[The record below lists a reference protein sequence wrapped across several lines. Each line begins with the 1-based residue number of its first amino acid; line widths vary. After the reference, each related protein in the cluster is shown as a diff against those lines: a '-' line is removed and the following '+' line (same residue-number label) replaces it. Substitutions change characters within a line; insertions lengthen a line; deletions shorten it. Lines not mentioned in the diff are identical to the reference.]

1 MDNCPAATAAGSKSS
16 NILLQKGRRRKK
28 YTIVL
33 RESSKRSVQVF
44 WVFSYWMGICVGKKN
59 LVRFE
64 PQDWMVNWIQPR
76 SVHIAEIVCDSKMW
90 NFNNVLRWWWLS
102 NLCSP
107 PCIIMFIGSY
117 VYTLY
122 VCIRISSY
130 MYVYNYV
137 CMNDWTFVLYCFLF
151 LLVEFNNIR

>member
-33 RESSKRSVQVF
+33 RESSKRSVYKYF
-44 WVFSYWMGICVGKKN
+44 EFFLIGWVYVLAKKN

-76 SVHIAEIVCDSKMW
+76 SVHIAEIVCDSKMK
-90 NFNNVLRWWWLS
+90 F
-102 NLCSP
+102 
-107 PCIIMFIGSY
+107 
-117 VYTLY
+117 
-122 VCIRISSY
+122 
-130 MYVYNYV
+130 
-137 CMNDWTFVLYCFLF
+137 
-151 LLVEFNNIR
+151 